1 MKIYDK
7 AQWHIDAGE
16 DPQEVIGKF
25 REVFSFLASHNML
38 SDDGLEIFE
47 FGIDSSVSL
56 NEKMVSEEG
65 NHFLEKYYNEV
76 INCSAQSIGDELEK
90 KYTDK

>member
-16 DPQEVIGKF
+16 DPHEVIGKF
-25 REVFSFLASHNML
+25 QEVFSFLEAHKML

-56 NEKMVSEEG
+56 NDKMVSQEG
-65 NHFLEKYYNEV
+65 KQFLEKYYDVV
-76 INCSAQSIGDELEK
+76 INCKAQIIGNELNK
-90 KYTDK
+90 RYMND